1 MKKIIFSFLIGSVL
15 ISSTGCLKDKNYEDQ
30 KYGIQNTEVK
40 GIGFVQNAYVS
51 PISADAVPQT
61 LPDLNV
67 GLNTNEIST
76 VDIKYSVALDFA
88 VVPDSLNGIDITNLP
103 AGSFTFTA
111 NSVIPAGKTF
121 GNFPV
126 IVTNASLL
134 DPNKTYGVGF
144 KIVSVDPGYTIAQNS
159 RTFYVTINIK
169 NKYDGRYKLNG
180 LHNRPPYNQ
189 FPYTDVTM
197 DMYTSGPSSVRFYI
211 PLSGFNSYGHPIGV
225 APGVIGWYG
234 PTVSP
239 NVTFDPVSNLVTN
252 VNNADPAGPPISIYS
267 GVLSGVGRY
276 DAATKKMYVYFRY
289 NANDLRGF
297 TDTLT
302 YTGPRP

>member
-1 MKKIIFSFLIGSVL
+1 MKKLLLACTLGL
-15 ISSTGCLKDKNYEDQ
+15 ALLSTGCLKDEEFEAE
-30 KYGIQNTEVK
+30 KYGIRNTEVK
-40 GIGFVQNAYVS
+40 GIGFVQSSYVS
-51 PISADAVPQT
+51 PLNADAVPQN
-61 LPDLNV
+61 LVNINV
-67 GLNTNEIST
+67 GLNSLEVSAVDVKYT
-76 VDIKYSVALDFA
+76 VAVDFS
-88 VVPDSLNGIDITNLP
+88 VVPDSIDVVDITNLP
-103 AGSFTFTA
+103 AGSFTFSP
-111 NSVIPAGKTF
+111 NNVIPAGKNF
-121 GNFPV
+121 GNFNV
-126 IVTNASLL
+126 VVTNASLL

-144 KIVSVDPGYTIAQNS
+144 KIVSTDPGYVVGANTN
-159 RTFYVTINIK
+159 TFYVTINIK

-189 FPYTDVTM
+189 FPYTDITM

-211 PLSGFNSYGHPIGV
+211 PVTGFNSFGHPIGT

-239 NVTFDPVSNLVTN
+239 NITFDPVTNLVTN

-267 GVLSGVGRY
+267 GVLSGVGRF
-276 DAATKKMYVYFRY
+276 DPAAKKIYVYFRY
-289 NANDLRGF
+289 NANDQRAF